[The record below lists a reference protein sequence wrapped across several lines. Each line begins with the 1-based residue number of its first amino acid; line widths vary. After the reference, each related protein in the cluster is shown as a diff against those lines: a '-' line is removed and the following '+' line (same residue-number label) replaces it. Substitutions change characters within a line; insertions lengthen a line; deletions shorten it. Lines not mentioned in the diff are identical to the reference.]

1 MVSPKNRLRLS
12 HPSHPGL
19 PEPGHGF
26 ERLGVVNG
34 NSETDAPLQTRM
46 WIWNQRLSTLFDT
59 AFDRHI
65 QNGEIG
71 IVGLDSD
78 KSVDRTRR

>member
-26 ERLGVVNG
+26 ERLGV
-34 NSETDAPLQTRM
+34 
-46 WIWNQRLSTLFDT
+46 
-59 AFDRHI
+59 
-65 QNGEIG
+65 
-71 IVGLDSD
+71 
-78 KSVDRTRR
+78 